1 MNKSPRRNRVI
12 LLVVA
17 AALLVV
23 VALVYLMRRSGPGS
37 GPGQFAGVDPPSGP
51 DAEIELTLLES
62 QYGPRVSN
70 LAHSADRI
78 TFTLS
83 VRADEADDA
92 FEEPLVF
99 ALPADR
105 TIVPF
110 IESYSYGPEDDRI
123 VIEVENPE
131 PLRAEDGADGE
142 ADEED
147 PKPEVAAANQFRT
160 ARSMKIE
167 DLGILRRWRLGVV
180 RFKREFSEKFARA
193 SEDSRGELRV
203 DISLRW
209 AEPYE
214 FLDAPPFKAEVDPES
229 SWGRTMG
236 RLVANTEDLGLFQ
249 IGLPGSN
256 RTGDDVAQSGD
267 LDTAAPG
274 DTAPISG
281 HGLTAPWDDHP
292 GDRVWA
298 RLRLEAEGLY
308 RLGFDDLLFVG
319 FPPDRPLRASDVR
332 VFSHGRPVP
341 LLRRET
347 GGERGTE
354 EILFWHSPS
363 PTEYDTKT
371 VYWVTVDGSMDD
383 PTISPILPVQLEGEI
398 VETERV
404 HRIAHVE
411 RDIELKIQTDNLLS
425 FEGLTWVDSVFK
437 TGESIDFNVD
447 LPGYVPDD
455 LPLEASL
462 KFFIAESQAR
472 LGASRFDIEVE
483 REDEVISFGTV
494 QPTDPRK
501 GDVEVAFVFQA
512 GSLSP
517 KDNAISLTLPSKAP
531 DNPLG
536 TVETVEPGTPT
547 DLWFDSFEIE
557 YPSLPV
563 LSDGVLDL
571 NEPPMTDL
579 GPVWTAIP
587 AGTEDEFNDAIVLAL
602 GPDGRPLGT
611 LELTGRAE
619 RLGFHWPGGPRRRT
633 VIRTEAALIDTPRFE
648 TVAIDRLTLPDQGA
662 DHLIISHADFL
673 DIAADLARLHES
685 QGLRSRVVDVQSV
698 YDHFSNG
705 ELSPLA
711 IRDFLA
717 WTLER
722 WTGGAPTY
730 VVLFGD
736 ASSDYHNLARNDII
750 NWVPTYT
757 HKFRGDRWASDY
769 WLTLT
774 AGEDDLGDFMI
785 GRISVNNRT
794 DARTIVDKMIS
805 YSERPKTG
813 PWRSRLGFI
822 ADNGEFPPVVEDL
835 RANHTPPAF
844 ETVPIYLNEE
854 MPLQDNWYLPRT
866 YVERERLKVSP
877 VATRSIADLF
887 RNGLSFLTFYGHGS
901 PNIWMDERV
910 WFGGGTPNSDNLF
923 LVDSG
928 HATFV
933 TTMTCNTGAIDYP
946 VHKPSGVNINIS
958 EDMLRTRDGGA
969 IALYVPSGPS
979 ITQIHQR
986 MSEQLQRTLFGD
998 RLRAFGEIV
1007 ALTKTRYTLHEHPEQ
1022 LTMMYLLLGDPAIE
1036 LQMTSGLREFDLPS
1050 PHYFPGQ
1057 RIRVDLVGL
1066 KPAEGQF
1073 EAELISASGHSLND
1087 DDAGNFT
1094 DGRIALD
1101 FTIPSDADLEAARL
1115 RVYAWNEKT
1124 GEEIAA
1130 GSSFEIALPEIQIT
1144 EARERWNEDGTRDV
1158 FVALSNPG
1166 SIPIT
1171 DARLDLLYGASGRSD
1186 SSKLLGSNAV
1196 MMLGE
1201 KEFNLDA
1208 DAKTTVSLRLNTA
1221 ALEFIRDAEIRSQ
1234 DAGMK
1239 APDQPPTEPQPVTL
1253 GIAVDPTAGISTL
1266 AERPVFATRKSV
1278 GLRPASDWVGLVR
1291 ELCSI
1296 EPGPNGTLL
1305 QLTGAVLGSPDEDR
1319 LWTVGIDDAEGT
1331 EVTSKALRLSG
1342 GSGLAS
1348 FNLRGA
1354 DMDRATSGTLWLAT
1368 RPAPGDPDGD
1378 ADADPEVE
1386 AGANA
1391 ETGAES
1397 DADTTA
1403 QAERISSL
1411 SVASLPSLRPRARIV
1426 PGSVRVRPES
1436 PSDGQ
1441 TIFVTCDIE
1450 NVGNKET
1457 RAISAA
1463 LYDKDPGRGGRQLPS
1478 EMGNGKARIDTLKP
1492 GERRE
1497 IHLRWDPFNNA
1508 GEQEFWIAL
1517 NSGRS
1522 RDASLD
1528 TDVKLMHSVR
1538 VRSKAAL
1545 SRGKTWMEPNP
1556 DVDGAYLL
1564 FGEVLNTGE
1573 TAAHDV
1579 VVIFYR
1585 SSLKTEEN
1593 RLSETILDRVLAD
1606 QTKVAIVNWV
1616 PDPDKDF
1623 IPGTEQPEPLHEIR
1637 LRGSHQRIAPDNDE
1651 KENEDSSANGSEN
1664 SGAAESSNG
1673 TPESN

>member
-1 MNKSPRRNRVI
+1 MDG
-12 LLVVA
+12 A
-17 AALLVV
+17 
-23 VALVYLMRRSGPGS
+23 RS
-37 GPGQFAGVDPPSGP
+37 AP
-51 DAEIELTLLES
+51 DAEIRLELLES

-70 LAHSADRI
+70 VTHSTGSI

-83 VRADEADDA
+83 VRPEEADKA

-99 ALPADR
+99 ALPPDR

-110 IESYSYGPEDDRI
+110 IESYSYGGEDDRI
-123 VIEVENPE
+123 VIEVENPK
-131 PLRAEDGADGE
+131 PLHAEDGDTGE
-142 ADEED
+142 SEGAD
-147 PKPEVAAANQFRT
+147 PKAKVAAADRFRT
-160 ARSMKIE
+160 ARALKIE
-167 DLGILRRWRLGVV
+167 DIGILRRWRLGAL
-180 RFKREFSEKFARA
+180 RFKREFSEKFARTGEEA
-193 SEDSRGELRV
+193 RGELRV

-209 AEPYE
+209 AKPYE
-214 FLDAPPFKAEVDPES
+214 LPDSPPFADEVDPDS
-229 SWGRTMG
+229 SWGRTMS
-236 RLVANTEDLGLFQ
+236 RLVSNPEGLGLFQ
-249 IGLPGSN
+249 IGLRSSSREN
-256 RTGDDVAQSGD
+256 DDENTDIADSAD
-267 LDTAAPG
+267 AAP
-274 DTAPISG
+274 ILES
-281 HGLTAPWDDHP
+281 GLTAPWDTHP
-292 GDRVWA
+292 GDRIWA

-341 LLRRET
+341 LLRRDGEA
-347 GGERGTE
+347 GGADA

-363 PTEYDTKT
+363 PTKYDTAT
-371 VYWVTVDGSMDD
+371 VYWITVDGSMDD
-383 PTISPILPVQLEGEI
+383 PTIGPILPAQLEGEI
-398 VETERV
+398 VQTERV
-404 HRIAHVE
+404 HRIARVE
-411 RDIELKIQTDNLLS
+411 RDNELKIQTDNLLS

-437 TGESIDFNVD
+437 TGESIDFDVD
-447 LPGYVPDD
+447 MPGYVPDD
-455 LPLEASL
+455 RPLQAKL
-462 KFFIAESQAR
+462 KFFIEESQAR
-472 LGASRFDIEVE
+472 LGASRFDVEVL
-483 REDEVISFGTV
+483 REDDVISFAMV
-494 QPTDPRK
+494 QPTNPRN

-517 KDNAISLTLPSKAP
+517 QDNAISLTLPSKAP
-531 DNPLG
+531 DSPLG

-563 LSDGVLDL
+563 MSEGMLDL
-571 NEPPMTDL
+571 NEPPMTAL

-587 AGTEDEFNDAIVLAL
+587 VGAEDEFDNAIALAL
-602 GPDGRPLGT
+602 SPDGRPMGT
-611 LELTGRAE
+611 LELTGRAD
-619 RLGFHWPGGPRRRT
+619 RLGYHWPGGPGRRT
-633 VIRTEAALIDTPRFE
+633 VIRTEAALLDTPRFE
-648 TVAIDRLTLPDQGA
+648 SVTIDPLTAADQGA

-673 DIAADLARLHES
+673 DIAADLASLHES
-685 QGLRSRVVDVQSV
+685 QGLRTRVVNVQSV
-698 YDHFSNG
+698 YDHFSDG
-705 ELSPLA
+705 ELSPVA

-717 WTLER
+717 WTLEH

-757 HKFRGDRWASDY
+757 YNFRGDRWASDY
-769 WLTLT
+769 WLALA
-774 AGEDDLGDFMI
+774 AGDDDLGDFMI

-794 DARTIVDKMIS
+794 DARTIVDKMLS
-805 YSERPKTG
+805 YSKRPKTG
-813 PWRSRLGFI
+813 PWRSRIGFI

-835 RANHTPPAF
+835 RTNHTPLAF
-844 ETVPIYLNEE
+844 ETIPIYLDED

-887 RNGLSFLTFYGHGS
+887 KNGLSFLTFYGHGS

-958 EDMLRTRDGGA
+958 EDMLRTRDGAA

-986 MSEQLQRTLFGD
+986 MSEQLQRTLFSD
-998 RLRAFGEIV
+998 QLRAFGEII

-1036 LQMTSGLREFDLPS
+1036 LQMTSGLRTFDLPS

-1066 KPAEGQF
+1066 EPAEGQF
-1073 EAELISASGHSLND
+1073 ESELISASGHSLND
-1087 DDAGNFT
+1087 DDAGTYT

-1101 FTIPSDADLEAARL
+1101 FTIPPDAKLETARL

-1124 GEEIAA
+1124 GEELAA
-1130 GSSFEIALPEIQIT
+1130 GSIFEIALPEIRIT

-1158 FVALSNPG
+1158 VVALTNPG
-1166 SIPIT
+1166 PIPIAN
-1171 DARLDLLYGASGRSD
+1171 ARLDLRYEPSGIPESSEARESGASVAVGERTFS
-1186 SSKLLGSNAV
+1186 LGAN
-1196 MMLGE
+1196 
-1201 KEFNLDA
+1201 
-1208 DAKTTVSLRLNTA
+1208 AKTTVTLRLEAA
-1221 ALEFIRDAEIRSQ
+1221 ALERIRNAELRTQ
-1234 DAGMK
+1234 DNEMQG
-1239 APDQPPTEPQPVTL
+1239 DGGPTSGPQPVTL
-1253 GIAVDPTAGISTL
+1253 QIAIDPTAGISTL
-1266 AERPVFATRKSV
+1266 ADRPVFATRENV
-1278 GLRPASDWVGLVR
+1278 GLRPTSNWVGLVR
-1291 ELCSI
+1291 GLCRF
-1296 EPGPNGTLL
+1296 EPGPNGALL
-1305 QLTGAVLGSPDEDR
+1305 QLTGAVLGSPDDDR
-1319 LWTVGIDDAEGT
+1319 LWTVGIDDAEGA
-1331 EVTSKALRLSG
+1331 EITSKALRLSE

-1354 DMDRATSGTLWLAT
+1354 DIDRATSGTLWLAT
-1368 RPAPGDPDGD
+1368 RPALEDISTD
-1378 ADADPEVE
+1378 ADGEIGAHSEVDDE
-1386 AGANA
+1386 ANA
-1391 ETGAES
+1391 QPEI
-1397 DADTTA
+1397 
-1403 QAERISSL
+1403 ERISSL
-1411 SVASLPSLRPRARIV
+1411 SIASIPSLQPRVRIV
-1426 PGSVRVRPES
+1426 PGSVTVRPES

-1450 NVGNKET
+1450 NIGNKET

-1463 LYDKDPGRGGRQLPS
+1463 LYDKDPGSGGRQLPS
-1478 EMGNGKARIDTLKP
+1478 EMGNGKARIDMLKP

-1528 TDVKLMHSVR
+1528 SDVKLMHSVR

-1545 SRGKTWMEPNP
+1545 ARGKTWMEPNP
-1556 DVDGAYLL
+1556 DVEGAYLL

-1585 SSLKTEEN
+1585 SSLKIEEN
-1593 RLSETILDRVLAD
+1593 RLSEVILDRVEAD

-1623 IPGTEQPEPLHEIR
+1623 VPGTEQPEPLHEIR
-1637 LRGSHQRIAPDNDE
+1637 LRGSHQRIGPDDDPDE
-1651 KENEDSSANGSEN
+1651 KKAPSTGPEN
-1664 SGAAESSNG
+1664 SDPSESSNG